1 MARRGGKANTRRSRQ
16 RRNQQHN
23 RPAGPPSASAQRPA
37 FEAAKDAAV
46 SEAATSG
53 GSDAFDKADAEVRA
67 ASRAAQSAPSPRAG
81 APRRMTSSQFG
92 MAGPSRLSERA
103 AAEYHYVARD
113 LRNIG
118 VLVAIMVVLLAAAT
132 ILVNVL
138 GIGPG

>member
-1 MARRGGKANTRRSRQ
+1 
-16 RRNQQHN
+16 
-23 RPAGPPSASAQRPA
+23 
-37 FEAAKDAAV
+37 
-46 SEAATSG
+46 
-53 GSDAFDKADAEVRA
+53 
-67 ASRAAQSAPSPRAG
+67 
-81 APRRMTSSQFG
+81 MTSSQFG

-138 GIGPG
+138 GIGPT